1 MKDKS
6 SILPPSDQRILFLT
20 VWESFRCF
28 FKTPFGLLIE
38 ERRLSLVHWRQMSVC
53 SPIQLRAAQESSL
66 ICTQEPW
73 NSSTLGS
80 WSRLSLKTFSS
91 DCSVWLDSQDIRM
104 TTATVLLGTFSVAQ
118 TYFPD
123 LCSCHLMVW
132 FYSEIL
138 TYRQVCVVPNLVV
151 TAELNT
157 GGETSQRWK
166 REIVDN
172 QSKSSCVQIQVWI
185 LIFGHYLSF
194 FFFFFYHYASFLK
207 FCSVVLTMDRLDE
220 CLNSHS
226 HS

>member
-28 FKTPFGLLIE
+28 FKTPFGLLVE
-38 ERRLSLVHWRQMSVC
+38 ERRLSFVHWRRMSVC
-53 SPIQLRAAQESSL
+53 SPIQLRAAQESSP

-80 WSRLSLKTFSS
+80 CSRLSLKTFSP

-104 TTATVLLGTFSVAQ
+104 MTATVLLGTFSVAQ

-123 LCSCHLMVW
+123 LCSCHLVVW
-132 FYSEIL
+132 FGSDIL
-138 TYRQVCVVPNLVV
+138 TYRQVCVLPNLVV
-151 TAELNT
+151 TAELNP
-157 GGETSQRWK
+157 GGSHQSGETSQRWL

-172 QSKSSCVQIQVWI
+172 QSQSSCVQMQAWI
-185 LIFGHYLSF
+185 LMSGHHLRFFIFF
-194 FFFFFYHYASFLK
+194 K